1 MMHRKYFSTYDFA
14 TALAIGVLALNST
27 AAFAA
32 PRLATTQVE
41 IVDDAMCCAGC
52 ARKVS
57 GQLYA
62 TRGVKEVGVDMKSRT
77 LTVSLPESTPAM
89 LGQLW
94 HAVEKGEGTPTKL
107 VTAKAT
113 YTLVSPKVDP
123 ANPQPR
129 VASPL
134 TIVID
139 NLHCQGCAKKIAAQI
154 YTLKG
159 VTKVSVDMKK
169 GMLFVETHRDLQLSP
184 WALIDAVSKAKERPL
199 AILGNHGELRVKY
212 ASKAAPKN
220 HHQAQQPRNGGISR

>member
-1 MMHRKYFSTYDFA
+1 MHRKCYSTYAFIV
-14 TALAIGVLALNST
+14 ALATSVLTINASAT
-27 AAFAA
+27 IAA
-32 PRLATTQVE
+32 PRLAATQVE
-41 IVDDAMCCAGC
+41 IVDEAMCCAGC

-77 LTVSLPESTPAM
+77 LIVSLPEPTPAM

-107 VTAKAT
+107 VTAEAT
-113 YTLVSPKVDP
+113 YTLLRPEVD
-123 ANPQPR
+123 AASPQPR

-139 NLHCQGCAKKIAAQI
+139 NLHCKGCAKKIAAQL

-159 VTKVSVDMKK
+159 VTRVSVDMEKE
-169 GMLFVETHRDLQLSP
+169 MLFVETHRDVQLSP

-199 AILGNHGELRVKY
+199 AILGSHGELRVEY
-212 ASKAAPKN
+212 ASKAAAKT
-220 HHQAQQPRNGGISR
+220 HQQAQQPRIGGISR